1 MNSKK
6 EKLII
11 KYLELTYGD
20 RETFETEKSIG
31 VNGICVY
38 YKNIKKVGFT
48 GEVLLDLNSW
58 FGEGR
63 YYPQLHKWFS
73 NKFNVELK

>member
-1 MNSKK
+1 VNSKK

-63 YYPQLHKWFS
+63 YYPQLHKWFT

>member
-1 MNSKK
+1 MNPKK

-11 KYLELTYGD
+11 KYLERTYGD
-20 RETFETEKSIG
+20 REVYEGEKSIG
-31 VNGICVY
+31 INGICIY

-58 FGEGR
+58 FGEGK

>member
-63 YYPQLHKWFS
+63 YYPQLHKWFT

>member
-1 MNSKK
+1 MNPKK

-11 KYLELTYGD
+11 KYLERTYGD
-20 RETFETEKSIG
+20 REVYEGEKSIG
-31 VNGICVY
+31 INGICIY

-63 YYPQLHKWFS
+63 YYPQLNKWFS
-73 NKFNVELK
+73 NKFNVDVI

>member
-1 MNSKK
+1 MNPKK

-73 NKFNVELK
+73 NKFDVELK

>member
-1 MNSKK
+1 VNSKK

>member
-1 MNSKK
+1 MDKVI
-6 EKLII
+6 L

-31 VNGICVY
+31 VNGVCVY
-38 YKNIKKVGFT
+38 YKDIKQVGFV
-48 GEVLLDLNSW
+48 GEIHKDLSRY

-73 NKFNVELK
+73 IKFNVEVI

>member
-1 MNSKK
+1 MNPKK

-31 VNGICVY
+31 VNGVCVY
-38 YKNIKKVGFT
+38 YKNIKQVGFV
-48 GEVLLDLNSW
+48 GEIHKDLTKW
-58 FGEGR
+58 FGDGR
-63 YYPQLHKWFS
+63 YYPQLYKWFS

>member
-1 MNSKK
+1 MDKVI
-6 EKLII
+6 L

-31 VNGICVY
+31 VNGVCVY
-38 YKNIKKVGFT
+38 YKNIKQVGFV
-48 GEVLLDLNSW
+48 GEIHKDLSRY

-63 YYPQLHKWFS
+63 YYPQLLKWFS
-73 NKFNVELK
+73 NKFNVEVI

>member
-1 MNSKK
+1 MNPKK

-20 RETFETEKSIG
+20 REMCDLENSMSIG
-31 VNGICVY
+31 GVCIY
-38 YKNIKKVGFT
+38 YKISKQVGFV
-48 GEVLLDLNSW
+48 GEVHSDLNSW

-63 YYPQLHKWFS
+63 YYPQLHKWFT